1 MQNAKNEAKKTVW
14 QFIKFSAVGVT
25 NTLVDFIVFWL
36 LTHAGMNY
44 MLSQVFS
51 YSAGI
56 LNSYIWNSKWT
67 FKAISI
73 SSDLICKIPASV
85 FSAVANFV
93 LTKLFVFNK
102 ETHPE
107 ENGGN

>member
-51 YSAGI
+51 S
-56 LNSYIWNSKWT
+56 LVPQSVRRT
-67 FKAISI
+67 FSMR
-73 SSDLICKIPASV
+73 SS
-85 FSAVANFV
+85 
-93 LTKLFVFNK
+93 
-102 ETHPE
+102 
-107 ENGGN
+107 

>member
-44 MLSQVFS
+44 MLSQLYMELQMDVQKR
-51 YSAGI
+51 AQ
-56 LNSYIWNSKWT
+56 
-67 FKAISI
+67 
-73 SSDLICKIPASV
+73 P
-85 FSAVANFV
+85 
-93 LTKLFVFNK
+93 
-102 ETHPE
+102 
-107 ENGGN
+107 

>member
-56 LNSYIWNSKWT
+56 LNSYIWNSNGRSK
-67 FKAISI
+67 KSAAIALKRCSC
-73 SSDLICKIPASV
+73 SYW
-85 FSAVANFV
+85 
-93 LTKLFVFNK
+93 
-102 ETHPE
+102 
-107 ENGGN
+107 